1 MSDDLLNMR
10 RLVSGALYHDRFSAP
25 EAQHLLTVIFQAVGS
40 DAMGKA
46 KSRGDAEDVMR
57 KVRSI
62 GDDILDMASTAEQ
75 YAVDALLCALVRCK
89 TDMEAAP
96 YTARL
101 PPA

>member
-1 MSDDLLNMR
+1 MSDDLLNRR
-10 RLVSGALYHDRFSAP
+10 RLVSGALYHERFSAQ
-25 EAQHLLTVIFQAVGS
+25 EAEHLLTSILQAVGA
-40 DAMGKA
+40 DVRGKA
-46 KSRGDAEDVMR
+46 KSLSDADDVMR
-57 KVRSI
+57 KVKSL